1 MSRQLMH
8 RWQSE
13 TVHTWG
19 SPALV
24 HLGDDGTAGALQ
36 LLQLVLELILL
47 CQLVLVEPADGA
59 LYLLLN
65 LFLVGRIKLAGNLK
79 PQCRQSA
86 K

>member
-1 MSRQLMH
+1 MH
-8 RWQSE
+8 RQQPG

-24 HLGDDGTAGALQ
+24 HLGDDGTASALQ
-36 LLQLVLELILL
+36 LLQLVLKLILL
-47 CQLVLVEPADGA
+47 CQLVLVQPADGA

-65 LFLVGRIKLAGNLK
+65 LFLVGSIKLAGNLN
-79 PQCRQSA
+79 PQCWQSA